1 MPVPWEAFIPMG
13 LVVVMFGVTGT
24 GFNVAKRMTNDGK
37 VRVMNIDAEI
47 SSPFFLDCF
56 DTYTPLSGSHNDTL
70 STNGTI

>member
-37 VRVMNIDAEI
+37 VRRCHCLASIRLVH
-47 SSPFFLDCF
+47 SP
-56 DTYTPLSGSHNDTL
+56 TL
-70 STNGTI
+70 SCLDSPNVEALTSGIT